1 MVSQRTDK
9 CIHLEE
15 LLKCQTDLIIKHLAR
30 HKWFNEIPDEADGVA
45 DFIEKYGWLMRE
57 LYCGY
62 ACPDRD
68 SCNLGEKVTI

>member
-45 DFIEKYGWLMRE
+45 DFIEKYGWLMFVVSFVRPE
-57 LYCGY
+57 SYVCGSY
-62 ACPDRD
+62 
-68 SCNLGEKVTI
+68 